1 MSSMHFAGNH
11 GIGPVGRNICAGH
24 DGYERTRLEYLNK
37 FVLKCDLCK
46 LLVDLWQ
53 HWASDGAD
61 EP

>member
-1 MSSMHFAGNH
+1 LPAIKGLGPLVETFALGMMDMN
-11 GIGPVGRNICAGH
+11 AL
-24 DGYERTRLEYLNK
+24 DWEYLNT

-61 EP
+61 EQ